1 MLDNIFHDIFF
12 SSGSKWR
19 RQRQVISPTFSAS
32 KLKMMS
38 PLINGCINDF
48 EKKLPIH
55 AENGDEFNIYLY
67 YKRMTMDVIC
77 RCAFGIDTDVQN
89 NQNNIYFQKVSEF
102 FDTSGIDTNIL
113 FRFAQLK
120 PTIETLLAGYET
132 TSTSLAYATYEL
144 ARHPDILQKLQ
155 AEIDQL
161 PLESRDYDGDDE
173 EIKKYPDYDI
183 VAQMSYMDMFV
194 SEVLRMY
201 PIANRGIQRHA
212 MKDTVIQG
220 ITIEKGSII
229 YSDIHLVHYDRE
241 LWGPED
247 PYMFYPERHQTKRHP
262 MAYIPF
268 GVGPRQCV
276 GKRFA
281 LIEMKIPLTRLLR
294 QYTILS
300 GEHME
305 SKFIIRDRT
314 VIGPE
319 GIWIKLRKRDT

>member
-77 RCAFGIDTDVQN
+77 RCAFGIDTD
-89 NQNNIYFQKVSEF
+89 
-102 FDTSGIDTNIL
+102 DTSEDTRKSTYQLTQEKISGNI
-113 FRFAQLK
+113 FIF
-120 PTIETLLAGYET
+120 IVAGYET

-229 YSDIHLVHYDRE
+229 YSDIHSVHYDRE

-276 GKRFA
+276 DVSST
-281 LIEMKIPLTRLLR
+281 IVESIRL
-294 QYTILS
+294 
-300 GEHME
+300 
-305 SKFIIRDRT
+305 D
-314 VIGPE
+314 E
-319 GIWIKLRKRDT
+319 GIALT